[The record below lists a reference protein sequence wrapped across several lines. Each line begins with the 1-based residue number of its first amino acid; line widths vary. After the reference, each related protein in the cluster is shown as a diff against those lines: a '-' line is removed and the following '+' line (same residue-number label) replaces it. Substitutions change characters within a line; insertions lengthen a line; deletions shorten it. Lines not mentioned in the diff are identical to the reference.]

1 MGKKLRGVK
10 SVQDFFTE
18 GDQNAGVDFLQYLNT
33 YGDKSTSKTKLF
45 KITKLNRAAKGASKE
60 ELDFIENEIQKE
72 QEFEK
77 VLQEQEEQIKLQD
90 RISKLTPENQAIY
103 SEWKKKGIDKLN
115 EIEKFQNVEKVKNNP
130 TNWRDRVEKDSEEN
144 TYWNQKG
151 KGFGESVVQT
161 IMEGGNDILDF
172 VVNADKMFTGNSF
185 YQKNKRESDRLYNS
199 LQKPLVEERQKE
211 LREKAKPYLE
221 KHNAISKQ
229 WDTSIDDSL
238 WGKKDSNIDS
248 YSRPWI
254 TGDNDTGYED
264 ILDSY
269 QDEIN
274 RLEDIKNSKGF
285 WSGLYQ
291 GGKAPLIGDIKST
304 GRDVRTL
311 FV

>member
-115 EIEKFQNVEKVKNNP
+115 EIEKFQNVEKTRNNP
-130 TNWRDRVEKDSEEN
+130 KTFADKLERLSEEN
-144 TYWNQKG
+144 IYWNKKG
-151 KGFGESVVQT
+151 NGFGESVVQT
-161 IMEGGNDILDF
+161 IMEG
-172 VVNADKMFTGNSF
+172 VVDVADSIYNIDRTFTGNTF
-185 YQKNKRESDRLYNS
+185 YERNKRESDRLYNN
-199 LQKPLVEERQKE
+199 LQKPLIEEKQKINI
-211 LREKAKPYLE
+211 EKLSILNE
-221 KHNAISKQ
+221 KRKKQ
-229 WDTSIDDSL
+229 Q
-238 WGKKDSNIDS
+238 
-248 YSRPWI
+248 
-254 TGDNDTGYED
+254 E
-264 ILDSY
+264 
-269 QDEIN
+269 EA
-274 RLEDIKNSKGF
+274 E
-285 WSGLYQ
+285 GLH
-291 GGKAPLIGDIKST
+291 
-304 GRDVRTL
+304 
-311 FV
+311 